1 MSEKI
6 RNRRTVIAAGVLS
19 LALVAPATNVP
30 VIQDLALPVAYAATD
45 KSTIEKERYET
56 ENFWQKREA
65 KITGLTLDAGD
76 EVESTRSTIFNWT
89 FRNDNGELVL
99 IRPESGAA
107 FKSGNV
113 DIDVKVTPADGAPF
127 TATLKLTV
135 VDKED
140 KSWQNAL
147 PDFASRRA
155 VDFSNDLV
163 QDISDLKVP
172 QDVEIGM
179 DGITPLGWNVANNN
193 GVLQVQAPRTFA
205 GSAPVN
211 VDIPI
216 KLTYNGSEK
225 KATLLL
231 KATPPKKSAAGG
243 TAGTVGGALLPILGG
258 IIGLIPGAGPLGN
271 ALGSLGNLLGGLG
284 GGNNGGTGGNNGGTG
299 GNTGGTGGNTG
310 GRGGIFDG
318 MFRDAVKIEVK
329 DNGSHNGSNN
339 TGIAPSAVAPSAVVV
354 SDNASNNGSNN
365 TGVAPSAVVVSDNT
379 GVAPSAVVVTDNASN
394 NGSNNTGVA
403 PSAVNVSDNGS
414 NNTGVAPSA
423 VNVSDNGSNNT
434 GVAPSAVNVSGNG
447 SNNTGVAPSAVIVS
461 DNASNNGNNNTG
473 VAPSA
478 VIVTDNGSNN
488 ASNNTGI
495 DKRRGEGKAPA
506 ADGKSKISDP
516 KCIASLVGFGL
527 PAAVLIPVL
536 LANVFRIPG
545 FEGIQDSM
553 KAAAASIGAPLNI
566 PKEQVAAGVGGFAGA
581 FAIAGLIGTITQCVP
596 SKAEK
601 EAAESSE
608 SSTTETAAP
617 TTTESTTPAPKPSGS
632 SKKAPKT
639 TEPTPA
645 TK

>member
-19 LALVAPATNVP
+19 LALVAPVTNVP

-76 EVESTRSTIFNWT
+76 KVESTRSTIFNWT
-89 FRNDNGELVL
+89 FRNENGALIL
-99 IRPESGAA
+99 IRPESGTA

-113 DIDVKVTPADGAPF
+113 DIDVKVTPASGAPF

-140 KSWQNAL
+140 KSWQDAL

-172 QDVEIGM
+172 QDVEIGR
-179 DGITPLGWNVANNN
+179 DGIGALGWNVANNN
-193 GVLQVQAPRTFA
+193 GVLQVQAPASFA

-231 KATPPKKSAAGG
+231 RATPPKKSAAAG
-243 TAGTVGGALLPILGG
+243 TAGTVGGALAGVLGG
-258 IIGLIPGAGPLGN
+258 ILSLIPGAAPLGN

-299 GNTGGTGGNTG
+299 GTGGNTG
-310 GRGGIFDG
+310 GKGGIFDG

-365 TGVAPSAVVVSDNT
+365 TGVAPSGVVVSDNT

-423 VNVSDNGSNNT
+423 VNVSGNGSNNT
-434 GVAPSAVNVSGNG
+434 GVAPSAVNVSDIG
-447 SNNTGVAPSAVIVS
+447 SNNTGVAPSAVIVTG
-461 DNASNNGNNNTG
+461 NA
-473 VAPSA
+473 
-478 VIVTDNGSNN
+478 SNN

-495 DKRRGEGKAPA
+495 DKRRGEGNAPA
-506 ADGKSKISDP
+506 ADGKSKISD

-527 PAAVLIPVL
+527 PTAVLIPVL

-553 KAAAASIGAPLNI
+553 KAAAASVGVPLNI
-566 PKEQVAAGVGGFAGA
+566 PQEQVAAGVGGFAGA
-581 FAIAGLIGTITQCVP
+581 FAIAGLITTITQCLP
-596 SKAEK
+596 SKEEK
-601 EAAESSE
+601 EAAKATDASA
-608 SSTTETAAP
+608 TETTAP
-617 TTTESTTPAPKPSGS
+617 TTTGTTTPAPKPSGS

-639 TEPTPA
+639 TEPAPA
-645 TK
+645 AK

>member
-56 ENFWQKREA
+56 ENFWQKQEA

-76 EVESTRSTIFNWT
+76 KVEPTTNTIFNWN
-89 FRNDNGELVL
+89 FRNDGGELVL
-99 IRPESGAA
+99 IRPQSGTA
-107 FKSGNV
+107 FKRDNV
-113 DIDVKVTPADGAPF
+113 DINVKVTPAGDAPF
-127 TATLKLTV
+127 TATLKV
-135 VDKED
+135 KVIDEED
-140 KSWQNAL
+140 KTWQNEL
-147 PDFASRRA
+147 PSFASRRA

-163 QDISDLKVP
+163 QDITDLKVSP
-172 QDVEIGM
+172 EVEIGK
-179 DGITPLGWNVANNN
+179 DGIGPVGWNVANNN
-193 GVLQVQAPRTFA
+193 GVLQVQAPGSFA
-205 GSAPVN
+205 GTAPVN

-231 KATPPKKSAAGG
+231 KATPPKKSKAGG
-243 TAGTVGGALLPILGG
+243 TAGTVAGALLPILGG
-258 IIGLIPGAGPLGN
+258 VIGLIPGAAPLGA

-284 GGNNGGTGGNNGGTG
+284 GGNNGGTGGTG
-299 GNTGGTGGNTG
+299 GNTGGTGGTGGNTG

-329 DNGSHNGSNN
+329 DNGSHNASNN

-365 TGVAPSAVVVSDNT
+365 TGIAPSA
-379 GVAPSAVVVTDNASN
+379 VAPSAVVVTDNASN
-394 NGSNNTGVA
+394 NGSNNTGVAPSAVNVSDNTGVA

-434 GVAPSAVNVSGNG
+434 GVAPSAVNVSDNG
-447 SNNTGVAPSAVIVS
+447 SNNTGIAPSAVAPSAVNVS
-461 DNASNNGNNNTG
+461 DNA
-473 VAPSA
+473 
-478 VIVTDNGSNN
+478 SNN

-553 KAAAASIGAPLNI
+553 KAAAASIGTPLNI
-566 PKEQVAAGVGGFAGA
+566 PQEQVAAGVGGFAGA

-608 SSTTETAAP
+608 PSTTETATP
-617 TTTESTTPAPKPSGS
+617 KTTESTTPAPKPSGS